1 MKFILKRLPYS
12 INGKASFDYVLVTL
26 RGLLAF
32 FFVAS
37 SGLALF
43 SLFTLIFGYTISDTS
58 YKALFFILLAFTSV
72 QLYLGIWHTRIT
84 SRQVYEPLKRPNKVK
99 EVKRVE
105 LIKKGLFASFGG
117 AITSQIGLIILT
129 ISNYVLK
136 TLSATYH
143 SASLFSTH
151 NETFLGYNNQES
163 LLASPIPFLSPELYN
178 AILVITPIFI
188 LVILYANSYIFDIR
202 KYHKLVEQ
210 WINRRFYRNACIEHL
225 VFDTEAKGIFSLTI
239 GIDSETQSPVIMEP
253 NTLALNT
260 AFFGLIGTGKSSSLA
275 KPFVISVSKNFAIY
289 LREFGSY
296 VKRVKKKVKRLP
308 LSDKAKKIREKE
320 MIEEWF
326 TKGLGKDLVSGFYL
340 NEPTGD
346 LVKDSRFILEKVGI
360 PKKAI
365 WDIDPLNPYTD
376 AINIFDA
383 DIEMAAALAADLF
396 RDFSE
401 GNNSSGNSFFLN
413 SEEAHTKHLV
423 TLLIASSKIPDLD
436 INKHLNGGA
445 PTFSEFYQLLT
456 DNNFIFS
463 RVNILRVIYQ
473 KELRDYNNRKADYET
488 RYKKA
493 FNEWVNSGRDKELFR
508 GNQPIELWNEGRELE
523 DKFSEISNL
532 KSSIDYFTKS
542 YYIDPRTNKQAFGFD
557 VNIQG
562 LINVMSRLAMDKR
575 VRRVFFSQSTK
586 NIDVLLKYGGILLV
600 NSASAELGRNNSKM
614 VAQVAEIIMQSSAF
628 RRPPNKYSLF
638 PYIQDEKNTFLMTR
652 DSEFLNQNRK
662 FRTPVIH
669 FYQNYEQTVA
679 NVGVETANALF
690 QSYRNAFMF
699 QQQSPETVKYLTDRA
714 GKKWALSSSFRGAE
728 GRLLA
733 SNDDNKEQLSET
745 IEEVDQITLADV
757 SKLEEMEFMGIM
769 VVENEV
775 SEPMKVTSLPSF
787 KMPIFTDKNYQP
799 EFDISKKKDKEVFEI
814 WQNCVDEF
822 YIENIKKTSYYEDDF
837 TPEEW
842 QNLLKIINPI
852 NLSLASFDDEDE
864 EENAFAEGV
873 ERNNYSKQDLGK
885 NKDIKDERKGTTTDL
900 YKASK
905 SETLDGE
912 EVHIEVQI
920 DEPIEVK
927 EVIPEV
933 KKEQPKEEINPV
945 DRIQEI
951 AKTIRPE
958 KQDTVAQ
965 NVQSY
970 TDLTEVVEEKEDMF

>member
-1 MKFILKRLPYS
+1 MRFILKRLPYS
-12 INGKASFDYVLVTL
+12 INGKASFDYVLVAL
-26 RGLLAF
+26 RGMLAF

-43 SLFTLIFGYTISDTS
+43 SLITLIFGYTISDTS
-58 YKALFFILLAFTSV
+58 YKALFFILLTFTSV
-72 QLYLGIWHTRIT
+72 QLYLGIWHARIT

-105 LIKKGLFASFGG
+105 LIKKGMFTSFGG
-117 AITSQIGLIILT
+117 AIIAQLALIILT

-136 TLSATYH
+136 SLSITYH

-163 LLASPIPFLSPELYN
+163 LLSSPIPFLSPELYN
-178 AILVITPIFI
+178 GVLVITPIFI
-188 LVILYANSYIFDIR
+188 LVFLYANSYIFDIR

-210 WINRRFYRNACIEHL
+210 WIKRRFYRDSCIEHL
-225 VFDTEAKGIFSLTI
+225 VFDTEAKGVFSLTI
-239 GIDSETQSPVIMEP
+239 GIHSETQSPVIMEP
-253 NTLALNT
+253 STLALNT

-296 VKRVKKKVKRLP
+296 VKRVRRKVKRLP

-346 LVKDSRFILEKVGI
+346 LVGDSRYILEKVGI

-383 DIEMAAALAADLF
+383 DIEMASSLAADLF

-413 SEEAHTKHLV
+413 SEEAHTKSLV
-423 TLLIASSKIPDLD
+423 TLLIASSKVPDLD

-473 KELRDYNNRKADYET
+473 KELRDYNNWKADYDIK
-488 RYKKA
+488 YGKA
-493 FNEWVNSGRDKELFR
+493 FDEWVNSGRDKELFR
-508 GNQPIELWNEGRELE
+508 GNQPLELWNEGRELE

-532 KSSIDYFTKS
+532 KSAIDYFTKS
-542 YYIDPRTNKQAFGFD
+542 YYIDPRTNKPTFSFD
-557 VNIQG
+557 ANIQG
-562 LINVMSRLAMDKR
+562 LVSTIRRLAMDKR

-586 NIDVLLKYGGILLV
+586 NIDVLLKYGGVLLV

-638 PYIQDEKNTFLMTR
+638 PYIQDEKNTFLMKR
-652 DSEFLNQNRK
+652 DSDFLNQNRK

-669 FYQNYEQTVA
+669 FYQNYEQAVA
-679 NVGVETANALF
+679 TVGVETADALF

-699 QQQSPETVKYLTDRA
+699 QQQSPATVKFLSDRA
-714 GKKWALSSSFRGAE
+714 GKKWELSSSFRGAE
-728 GRLLA
+728 GRFLA

-745 IEEVDQITLADV
+745 IEEVDQITQASV
-757 SKLEEMEFMGIM
+757 SKLEEMEFLGIM

-775 SEPMKVTSLPSF
+775 SEPMKVTSVPSF

-799 EFDISKKKDKEVFEI
+799 EFDVTNKKDKEIFDI
-814 WQNCVDEF
+814 WQNCVDEY
-822 YIENIKKTSYYEDDF
+822 YIENIKKTSYYEEDF

-842 QNLLKIINPI
+842 QTLLNVINPI
-852 NLSLASFDDEDE
+852 NLSLASFDDQDGDD
-864 EENAFAEGV
+864 NAFAEGV
-873 ERNNYSKQDLGK
+873 ERNNKSKEHIGT
-885 NKDIKDERKGTTTDL
+885 IKDNRKGTTTDL
-900 YKASK
+900 NKASK

-912 EVHIEVQI
+912 EVQTDKPKE
-920 DEPIEVK
+920 EK

-933 KKEQPKEEINPV
+933 KKEQPKEETNPV
-945 DRIQEI
+945 DMIQEI

>member
-1 MKFILKRLPYS
+1 M
-12 INGKASFDYVLVTL
+12 
-26 RGLLAF
+26 
-32 FFVAS
+32 
-37 SGLALF
+37 
-43 SLFTLIFGYTISDTS
+43 
-58 YKALFFILLAFTSV
+58 
-72 QLYLGIWHTRIT
+72 
-84 SRQVYEPLKRPNKVK
+84 YEPLKRPNKVK

-117 AITSQIGLIILT
+117 AITAQIGLIILT

-326 TKGLGKDLVSGFYL
+326 TKGLGKDLGSGFYL

-586 NIDVLLKYGGILLV
+586 NIDVLLKYGGVLLV

-669 FYQNYEQTVA
+669 FYQNYEQAVA

-728 GRLLA
+728 GRFLA

-757 SKLEEMEFMGIM
+757 SKLEEMEFLGIM

-775 SEPMKVTSLPSF
+775 SEPMKVTSVPSF

-842 QNLLKIINPI
+842 QTLLEVINPI
-852 NLSLASFDDEDE
+852 NLSLASFDDQDG

-912 EVHIEVQI
+912 EVQT
-920 DEPIEVK
+920 DEPKEVK

>member
-26 RGLLAF
+26 RGLLTF

-43 SLFTLIFGYTISDTS
+43 SLFTLIFGYTISDSS
-58 YKALFFILLAFTSV
+58 YKALFFILLAFTSI

-117 AITSQIGLIILT
+117 AIIAQIGLIILT

-178 AILVITPIFI
+178 AILVIAPIFI
-188 LVILYANSYIFDIR
+188 LVVLYTNSYIFDIR

-423 TLLIASSKIPDLD
+423 TLLIASSKVPDLD

-652 DSEFLNQNRK
+652 DSDFLNQNRK

-669 FYQNYEQTVA
+669 FYQNYEQAVA

-699 QQQSPETVKYLTDRA
+699 QQQSPETIKYLSDRA

-728 GRLLA
+728 GRILA

-757 SKLEEMEFMGIM
+757 SKLEEMEFLGIM

-822 YIENIKKTSYYEDDF
+822 YVENIKKTSYHEDDF

-842 QNLLKIINPI
+842 QTLLNVINPI
-852 NLSLASFDDEDE
+852 NLSLASFDNQDE
-864 EENAFAEGV
+864 EGNAFAVGE
-873 ERNNYSKQDLGK
+873 ERNNKSKGDIGTK
-885 NKDIKDERKGTTTDL
+885 KDNRKGTTTDL
-900 YKASK
+900 NKASK

-912 EVHIEVQI
+912 EVQIEVQI
-920 DEPIEVK
+920 DEPKEVK
-927 EVIPEV
+927 EVVLEV

-945 DRIQEI
+945 DRIQEV

>member
-1 MKFILKRLPYS
+1 MKFILKKLPFW
-12 INGKASFDYVLVTL
+12 INGKASFDYVLIAL

-37 SGLALF
+37 SGLAFFSLF
-43 SLFTLIFGYTISDTS
+43 SLVFGYTISDAS
-58 YKALFFILLAFTSV
+58 YKALFFTLLAFTSV
-72 QLYLGIWHTRIT
+72 QLYLGVWHTRIT

-99 EVKRVE
+99 RVKRVE
-105 LIKKGLFASFGG
+105 LMKKGLLASFGG
-117 AITSQIGLIILT
+117 AIIAQLSLIILT

-143 SASLFSTH
+143 SASLFSSH

-178 AILVITPIFI
+178 AILVISPVFI

-202 KYHKLVEQ
+202 KYHKLVDQ
-210 WINRRFYRNACIEHL
+210 WINRRFYKHECIEHL
-225 VFDTEAKGIFSLTI
+225 IFDTEAKGMFSLTI

-275 KPFVISVSKNFAIY
+275 KPIVISVSKSFVVY
-289 LREFGSY
+289 LREFSRY
-296 VKRVKKKVKRLP
+296 VKRAKKRVKRLP
-308 LSDKAKKIREKE
+308 LSDEVKKIREKE

-346 LVKDSRFILEKVGI
+346 LVKDSRIILEKVGI

-383 DIEMAAALAADLF
+383 DIEMASSLAADLF

-413 SEEAHTKHLV
+413 SEEAHTKSLV
-423 TLLIASSKIPDLD
+423 TLLIASAKVPDLD

-473 KELRDYNNRKADYET
+473 KELRDYNNWKADYET
-488 RYKKA
+488 RYEKA
-493 FNEWVNSGRDKELFR
+493 FEEWVNAGRDKELFR
-508 GNQPIELWNEGRELE
+508 GNQPLELWNEGRELE

-532 KSSIDYFTKS
+532 KSAIDYFTKNYS
-542 YYIDPRTNKQAFGFD
+542 IDHRTNKPTFD
-557 VNIQG
+557 FDANIQG
-562 LINVMSRLAMDKR
+562 LVATIRRLAMDKR

-586 NIDVLLKYGGILLV
+586 NIDVLLKYGGVLLV
-600 NSASAELGRNNSKM
+600 NSASSELGENNSKM

-628 RRPPNKYSLF
+628 RRLPNKYSLF
-638 PYIQDEKNTFLMTR
+638 PFIEDEKNSFLMSR
-652 DSEFLNQNRK
+652 DSGFIDKNRK
-662 FRTPVIH
+662 VRTPVIH
-669 FYQNYEQTVA
+669 FYQNYEQAVATVGA
-679 NVGVETANALF
+679 EKANALF

-699 QQQSPETVKYLTDRA
+699 QQQGPETVKYLNNRA
-714 GKKWALSSSFRGAE
+714 GKKWSLTSSFRGAE
-728 GRLLA
+728 GRFLA

-745 IEEVDQITLADV
+745 IEEVDQITEADV
-757 SKLEEMEFMGIM
+757 SKLEEMEFLGIM
-769 VVENEV
+769 VIENEV
-775 SEPMKVTSLPSF
+775 SEPMKVTSVPSF

-799 EFDISKKKDKEVFEI
+799 DFDISKKIDKETFDI
-814 WQNCVDEF
+814 WQKCVDDF
-822 YIENIKKTSYYEDDF
+822 YIENIKNSAYYEDDF

-842 QNLLKIINPI
+842 QTLLNVNNPI
-852 NLSLASFDDEDE
+852 NLSLSSFDSEDGA
-864 EENAFAEGV
+864 ENTFAEGE
-873 ERNNYSKQDLGK
+873 ERNSRTKENIGK
-885 NKDIKDERKGTTTDL
+885 RDDRKGTTTDL
-900 YKASK
+900 NKTSK

-912 EVHIEVQI
+912 EVQI
-920 DEPIEVK
+920 GAHKEEPKEVK
-927 EVIPEV
+927 EVVPEV

-945 DRIQEI
+945 DMIQEI
-951 AKTIRPE
+951 VKTIRPE
-958 KQDTVAQ
+958 KQGTVAQ

-970 TDLTEVVEEKEDMF
+970 TELTEVIDEKEEMF

>member
-1 MKFILKRLPYS
+1 M
-12 INGKASFDYVLVTL
+12 
-26 RGLLAF
+26 
-32 FFVAS
+32 
-37 SGLALF
+37 
-43 SLFTLIFGYTISDTS
+43 
-58 YKALFFILLAFTSV
+58 
-72 QLYLGIWHTRIT
+72 
-84 SRQVYEPLKRPNKVK
+84 YEPLKRPNKVK

-586 NIDVLLKYGGILLV
+586 NIDVLLKYGGVLLV

-669 FYQNYEQTVA
+669 FYQNYEQAVA

-837 TPEEW
+837 TSEEW
-842 QNLLKIINPI
+842 QALLKVINPI

-912 EVHIEVQI
+912 EVQT
-920 DEPIEVK
+920 DEPKEVK

>member
-117 AITSQIGLIILT
+117 AITAQIGLIILT

-493 FNEWVNSGRDKELFR
+493 FNEINS
-508 GNQPIELWNEGRELE
+508 Q
-523 DKFSEISNL
+523 
-532 KSSIDYFTKS
+532 
-542 YYIDPRTNKQAFGFD
+542 
-557 VNIQG
+557 
-562 LINVMSRLAMDKR
+562 RLA
-575 VRRVFFSQSTK
+575 T
-586 NIDVLLKYGGILLV
+586 
-600 NSASAELGRNNSKM
+600 
-614 VAQVAEIIMQSSAF
+614 
-628 RRPPNKYSLF
+628 
-638 PYIQDEKNTFLMTR
+638 
-652 DSEFLNQNRK
+652 
-662 FRTPVIH
+662 
-669 FYQNYEQTVA
+669 
-679 NVGVETANALF
+679 
-690 QSYRNAFMF
+690 
-699 QQQSPETVKYLTDRA
+699 
-714 GKKWALSSSFRGAE
+714 
-728 GRLLA
+728 
-733 SNDDNKEQLSET
+733 
-745 IEEVDQITLADV
+745 
-757 SKLEEMEFMGIM
+757 
-769 VVENEV
+769 
-775 SEPMKVTSLPSF
+775 
-787 KMPIFTDKNYQP
+787 
-799 EFDISKKKDKEVFEI
+799 
-814 WQNCVDEF
+814 
-822 YIENIKKTSYYEDDF
+822 
-837 TPEEW
+837 
-842 QNLLKIINPI
+842 
-852 NLSLASFDDEDE
+852 
-864 EENAFAEGV
+864 
-873 ERNNYSKQDLGK
+873 
-885 NKDIKDERKGTTTDL
+885 
-900 YKASK
+900 
-905 SETLDGE
+905 
-912 EVHIEVQI
+912 
-920 DEPIEVK
+920 
-927 EVIPEV
+927 
-933 KKEQPKEEINPV
+933 
-945 DRIQEI
+945 
-951 AKTIRPE
+951 
-958 KQDTVAQ
+958 
-965 NVQSY
+965 
-970 TDLTEVVEEKEDMF
+970 

>member
-1 MKFILKRLPYS
+1 M
-12 INGKASFDYVLVTL
+12 
-26 RGLLAF
+26 
-32 FFVAS
+32 
-37 SGLALF
+37 
-43 SLFTLIFGYTISDTS
+43 
-58 YKALFFILLAFTSV
+58 
-72 QLYLGIWHTRIT
+72 
-84 SRQVYEPLKRPNKVK
+84 YEPLKRPNKVK

-117 AITSQIGLIILT
+117 AITAQIGLIILT

-586 NIDVLLKYGGILLV
+586 NIDVLLKYGGVLLV

-669 FYQNYEQTVA
+669 FYQNYEQAVA
-679 NVGVETANALF
+679 NVGVETTNALF

-837 TPEEW
+837 TSEEW
-842 QNLLKIINPI
+842 QALLKVINPI

-912 EVHIEVQI
+912 EVQT
-920 DEPIEVK
+920 DEPKEVK

>member
-12 INGKASFDYVLVTL
+12 INGKASFDYVLVAL
-26 RGLLAF
+26 RGMIAF

-43 SLFTLIFGYTISDTS
+43 SLITLVFGYTISDTS

-72 QLYLGIWHTRIT
+72 QLYLGVWHTRIT

-99 EVKRVE
+99 RVKRVE
-105 LIKKGLFASFGG
+105 LMTKGLLASFGG
-117 AITSQIGLIILT
+117 AIIAQLALIILT

-136 TLSATYH
+136 SLSTTYQ

-163 LLASPIPFLSPELYN
+163 LLASPIPFISPELYN
-178 AILVITPIFI
+178 AILVTIPIFI

-210 WINRRFYRNACIEHL
+210 WINRRFYKDACIEHL
-225 VFDTEAKGIFSLTI
+225 IFDTEAKGTFSLTI

-275 KPFVISVSKNFAIY
+275 KPIVISVSKNFAIY

-296 VKRVKKKVKRLP
+296 VKRVQRKVKRLP

-383 DIEMAAALAADLF
+383 DIEMASSLAADLF

-413 SEEAHTKHLV
+413 SEEAHTKSLV
-423 TLLIASSKIPDLD
+423 TLLIASSKVPDLD

-473 KELRDYNNRKADYET
+473 KELRDYNNWKADYDI
-488 RYKKA
+488 RYEKA
-493 FNEWVNSGRDKELFR
+493 FEEWVNSGRDKELFR
-508 GNQPIELWNEGRELE
+508 GNQSLELWNEGRELE

-532 KSSIDYFTKS
+532 KSSIDYFTNS
-542 YYIDPRTNKQAFGFD
+542 YYIDQRTNKPTFGFD
-557 VNIQG
+557 ANIQG
-562 LINVMSRLAMDKR
+562 LVATIRRLAMDKR

-586 NIDVLLKYGGILLV
+586 NIDVLLKYGGVLLV
-600 NSASAELGRNNSKM
+600 NSASAELGENNSKM

-628 RRPPNKYSLF
+628 RRLPNKYPLF
-638 PYIQDEKNTFLMTR
+638 AFIQDEKNSFLMSR
-652 DSEFLNQNRK
+652 DSGFIDKNRK
-662 FRTPVIH
+662 VRTPVIH
-669 FYQNYEQTVA
+669 FYQNYEQAVA
-679 NVGVETANALF
+679 TIGAEKANALF

-699 QQQSPETVKYLTDRA
+699 QQQSPETVKYLNNRA

-728 GRLLA
+728 GRFLA

-745 IEEVDQITLADV
+745 IEEIDQITEADV
-757 SKLEEMEFMGIM
+757 SKLEEMEFLGIM

-775 SEPMKVTSLPSF
+775 SEPMKVTSVPSF

-799 EFDISKKKDKEVFEI
+799 EFDITNKKDKEIFDI
-814 WQNCVDEF
+814 WQNCVDEY
-822 YIENIKKTSYYEDDF
+822 YIENIKKTSYYEEDF

-842 QNLLKIINPI
+842 QSLLKVINPI
-852 NLSLASFDDEDE
+852 NLSLASFDNQNGEG
-864 EENAFAEGV
+864 NAFTEGV
-873 ERNNYSKQDLGK
+873 ERNNKSKEHIGT
-885 NKDIKDERKGTTTDL
+885 IKDNRKGTTTDL
-900 YKASK
+900 NKVSK

-912 EVHIEVQI
+912 EVQT
-920 DEPIEVK
+920 DEPKEEK

-933 KKEQPKEEINPV
+933 EKEQPKEETNPV

-970 TDLTEVVEEKEDMF
+970 TDLTEVVKEKEDMF

>member
-117 AITSQIGLIILT
+117 AITAQIGLIILT

-586 NIDVLLKYGGILLV
+586 NIDVLLKYGGVLLV

-669 FYQNYEQTVA
+669 FYQNYEQAVA

-837 TPEEW
+837 TSEEW
-842 QNLLKIINPI
+842 QALLKVINPI

-912 EVHIEVQI
+912 EVQT
-920 DEPIEVK
+920 DEPKEVK

>member
-1 MKFILKRLPYS
+1 MTK
-12 INGKASFDYVLVTL
+12 
-26 RGLLAF
+26 GLL
-32 FFVAS
+32 
-37 SGLALF
+37 
-43 SLFTLIFGYTISDTS
+43 
-58 YKALFFILLAFTSV
+58 
-72 QLYLGIWHTRIT
+72 
-84 SRQVYEPLKRPNKVK
+84 
-99 EVKRVE
+99 
-105 LIKKGLFASFGG
+105 ASFGG
-117 AITSQIGLIILT
+117 AIIAQIGLIILT
-129 ISNYVLK
+129 ISNYIIK

-151 NETFLGYNNQES
+151 SETFLGYNNQES
-163 LLASPIPFLSPELYN
+163 LLASPIPFISPELYN
-178 AILVITPIFI
+178 AILVIIPIFI

-210 WINRRFYRNACIEHL
+210 WINRRFYKDECIEHL
-225 VFDTEAKGIFSLTI
+225 IFDTEAKGTFSLTI

-275 KPFVISVSKNFAIY
+275 KPIVISVSQNFAIY
-289 LREFGSY
+289 LREFGKY
-296 VKRVKKKVKRLP
+296 VKRVQKKVKRLP

-383 DIEMAAALAADLF
+383 DIEMASSLAADLF

-413 SEEAHTKHLV
+413 SEEAHTKSLV
-423 TLLIASSKIPDLD
+423 TLLIASSKVPDLD

-473 KELRDYNNRKADYET
+473 KELRDYNNWKSDYDI
-488 RYKKA
+488 RYEKA
-493 FNEWVNSGRDKELFR
+493 FDEWVNSGRDKELFR

-532 KSSIDYFTKS
+532 KSAIDYFTKS
-542 YYIDPRTNKQAFGFD
+542 YYIDQRTNKPAFDFD
-557 VNIQG
+557 ANIQG
-562 LINVMSRLAMDKR
+562 LVATIRRLAMDKR

-586 NIDVLLKYGGILLV
+586 NIDVLLKYGGVLLV
-600 NSASAELGRNNSKM
+600 NSASAELGENNSKM

-628 RRPPNKYSLF
+628 RRTPNKYPLF
-638 PYIQDEKNTFLMTR
+638 PFIEDEKNSFLMSR
-652 DSEFLNQNRK
+652 DSGFIDKNRK
-662 FRTPVIH
+662 VRTPVIH
-669 FYQNYEQTVA
+669 FYQNYEQAVA
-679 NVGVETANALF
+679 TIGVEKANALF

-699 QQQSPETVKYLTDRA
+699 QQQSPETVNYLNNRA

-728 GRLLA
+728 GRFLA
-733 SNDDNKEQLSET
+733 SNDDNKQQLNET
-745 IEEVDQITLADV
+745 IEEVDQITQTDV
-757 SKLEEMEFMGIM
+757 SKLEEMEFLGIM

-775 SEPMKVTSLPSF
+775 SEPMKVTSVPSF
-787 KMPIFTDKNYQP
+787 KMPIFTDKNYRP
-799 EFDISKKKDKEVFEI
+799 DFDISNKKDKEVFEI

-842 QNLLKIINPI
+842 QTLLKVINPI
-852 NLSLASFDDEDE
+852 NLSLASFDNQDE
-864 EENAFAEGV
+864 EGNAFAEGE
-873 ERNNYSKQDLGK
+873 ERNNKSKGDIGTK
-885 NKDIKDERKGTTTDL
+885 KDNRKGTTTDL
-900 YKASK
+900 NKASK

-912 EVHIEVQI
+912 EVQIEVQI
-920 DEPIEVK
+920 DEPKEVK

-933 KKEQPKEEINPV
+933 EKEQPKEEINPV

-970 TDLTEVVEEKEDMF
+970 TDLTEVLEEKEDMF

>member
-1 MKFILKRLPYS
+1 M
-12 INGKASFDYVLVTL
+12 
-26 RGLLAF
+26 
-32 FFVAS
+32 
-37 SGLALF
+37 
-43 SLFTLIFGYTISDTS
+43 
-58 YKALFFILLAFTSV
+58 
-72 QLYLGIWHTRIT
+72 
-84 SRQVYEPLKRPNKVK
+84 YEPLKRPNKVK

-117 AITSQIGLIILT
+117 AITAQIGLIILT

-652 DSEFLNQNRK
+652 DSDFLNQNRK

-669 FYQNYEQTVA
+669 FYQNYEQAVA

-699 QQQSPETVKYLTDRA
+699 QQQSPETIKYLSDRA
-714 GKKWALSSSFRGAE
+714 GKKWGLSSSFRGAE

-757 SKLEEMEFMGIM
+757 SKLEEMEFLGIM

-837 TPEEW
+837 RPEEW
-842 QNLLKIINPI
+842 QALLKVINPI

-873 ERNNYSKQDLGK
+873 ERNNRTKENIGK
-885 NKDIKDERKGTTTDL
+885 RDDRKGTTTDL
-900 YKASK
+900 NKASK

-912 EVHIEVQI
+912 EVQI

-951 AKTIRPE
+951 DKTIRPE